1 MAAVQGKTKKVKR
14 DEYDITEDENIIPFD
29 ELAAGFE
36 KLYVENEEHKLQI
49 ADLEEHLLAETDIK
63 NFLVSDASRLKRE
76 NMILKKKFETI
87 APKTNFKSIML
98 NAWNK
103 NTEEEK
109 KKIKEKY
116 VRYRAQAMEDYKKL
130 YDNIQ

>member
-1 MAAVQGKTKKVKR
+1 MAAQCKTKKVKR
-14 DEYDITEDENIIPFD
+14 EEYDITEDENLVPFD

-49 ADLEEHLLAETDIK
+49 ADLEEHLLAEQDIK
-63 NFLVSDASRLKRE
+63 NYLISDVSKLKRE
-76 NMILKKKFETI
+76 NIVLKKKFETI

-116 VRYRAQAMEDYKKL
+116 LHYRSQAMEDYKKL